1 MEFFK
6 KQTTINFLGLRKATA
21 ILSTLLF
28 IVSIASLLTFGLN
41 WGLDFTGGT
50 QIQVAFNQPAELA
63 TLRTELSKNG
73 FQEAVVQCYGTS
85 KDVLI
90 CVAPPKNANEKA
102 LANNAQQQALANQV
116 VAALP
121 GATLKHVE
129 YIGPQV
135 GQELAN
141 KGALAVLIA
150 LIGTMIYI
158 AVRFEYRFAVGAAVA
173 LIHDPILILGLFAY
187 FHWEFNLT
195 VLAAMLAVI
204 GYSLNDTIV
213 IFDRIRE
220 NFRKVRKGT
229 SVEIVNLSINQTLS
243 RTIMTSAT
251 TLMVIVSLFFF
262 GGPMIHGFA
271 KALMIG
277 IIVGTYSSIYV
288 AGALAVAMGLDRS
301 DLLPTPKQA
310 LDDRP

>member
-1 MEFFK
+1 MEFFN
-6 KQTTINFLGLRKATA
+6 KQTNINFLGLRKWTA
-21 ILSTLLF
+21 VLSTLLF
-28 IVSIASLLTFGLN
+28 LASILSLFVNGLN

-63 TLRTELSKNG
+63 TIRTELSKRG
-73 FQEAVVQCYGTS
+73 FPEAVVQSYGTS

-90 CVAPPKNANEKA
+90 SVAPQKNAQAQA
-102 LANNAQQQALANQV
+102 LSNDIKQQALANQV
-116 VAALP
+116 LAALP
-121 GATLKHVE
+121 GASLKQVE

-150 LIGTMIYI
+150 LVLIMIYI
-158 AVRFEYRFAVGAAVA
+158 AIRFEYRFAIGAAVA
-173 LIHDPILILGLFAY
+173 LIHDPILILGLFAF

-195 VLAAMLAVI
+195 VLAAVLAVI

-220 NFRKVRKGT
+220 NFRKVRKGN

-251 TLMVIVSLFFF
+251 TLMVILSLFFL

-271 KALMIG
+271 IALIIG
-277 IIVGTYSSIYV
+277 IAVGTYSSIYV
-288 AGALAVAMGLDRS
+288 AGALAVAFGLSRS

>member
-6 KQTTINFLGLRKATA
+6 KQTNINFLGLRIWAA
-21 ILSTLLF
+21 VLSSILFLASLGSLLF
-28 IVSIASLLTFGLN
+28 HGLN

-50 QIQVAFNQPAELA
+50 QIQIAFSQPADLTRVRTQLA
-63 TLRTELSKNG
+63 KAG
-73 FQEAVVQCYGTS
+73 FTEAVVQSYGTS

-90 CVAPPKNANEKA
+90 SVAPQKDVK
-102 LANNAQQQALANQV
+102 QQALANQV
-116 VAALP
+116 LAALP
-121 GATLKHVE
+121 GAVLKQVE
-129 YIGPQV
+129 FIGPQV

-173 LIHDPILILGLFAY
+173 LIHDPILILGLFSF

-195 VLAAMLAVI
+195 VLAAVLAVI

-229 SVEIVNLSINQTLS
+229 AVEIVNLSINQTLS

-251 TLMVIVSLFFF
+251 TLMVVLSLFLF

-271 KALMIG
+271 TALIIG
-277 IIVGTYSSIYV
+277 IVVGTYSSIYI
-288 AGALAVAMGLDRS
+288 AGALAVVLGLDRK
-301 DLLPTPKQA
+301 DLLPAPKQA